1 MVVFTVLVFRPKVG
15 HLVSLCRH
23 SCFRFILCSLEG
35 GMRRSVIY
43 CIALC
48 ARTSG
53 RSSRSSENEI
63 TRMKPMMLSK
73 LYIFLWR
80 IRVCIC
86 PSECSLKGNSRKC
99 FECSSNF
106 IIIGVANLVLYI
118 FKLANINEILR
129 LARLCSLMH
138 HLQV

>member
-1 MVVFTVLVFRPKVG
+1 MVVFTVPVFRPKVG

-23 SCFRFILCSLEG
+23 SCFRSILCSLEG
-35 GMRRSVIY
+35 RMRRSVLY

-48 ARTSG
+48 TSE

-63 TRMKPMMLSK
+63 T
-73 LYIFLWR
+73 IFLWR

-106 IIIGVANLVLYI
+106 INIGVANLVLYI
-118 FKLANINEILR
+118 FKLANINGILR